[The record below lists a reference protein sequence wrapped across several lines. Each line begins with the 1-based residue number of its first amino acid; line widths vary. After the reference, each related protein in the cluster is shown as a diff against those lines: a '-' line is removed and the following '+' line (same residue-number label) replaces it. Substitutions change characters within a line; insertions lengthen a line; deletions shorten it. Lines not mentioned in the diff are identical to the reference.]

1 MRCSYPPEPTGA
13 NGTKRRV
20 DHVRSMGRRHPCLL
34 LVGAPESAMQ
44 LLYNERHARRMV
56 GASAMALDSHH
67 TTKLGVPRWCDGALS
82 GGTEADLLTAQKGL
96 SRQESA
102 RCEFRWKSPAFLEKQ
117 FDVIAAPRNGTEQ
130 ITESISLGARNLRV
144 RRTVRSELPRNY

>member
-1 MRCSYPPEPTGA
+1 
-13 NGTKRRV
+13 
-20 DHVRSMGRRHPCLL
+20 
-34 LVGAPESAMQ
+34 
-44 LLYNERHARRMV
+44 MV
-56 GASAMALDSHH
+56 GGSGLAVDSHH